1 MVIPNDFLLNIAV
14 HNRIVGNCFC
24 QGCRDRRLRQVI
36 DVGYTNNELYNLFIY
51 ELVEKEDIRLEKL
64 HQATLQQIV
73 HGKAYKT
80 SSLENTN
87 YRYFKSWAK
96 TQENFADLSAKELS
110 KLCDK
115 VNEASVVFDSW
126 DSIVFNLMD
135 DRMDQIDA
143 RRFSVRQFYMAKN
156 INWCLSYNEMLR
168 KKGKNEDLA
177 PYPEDKYND
186 ILQYIIN
193 TGILDDVNNN
203 PQIAAIIGGRL
214 QSDMVRRSNARYRP
228 Y

>member
-1 MVIPNDFLLNIAV
+1 MENE
-14 HNRIVGNCFC
+14 
-24 QGCRDRRLRQVI
+24 DR
-36 DVGYTNNELYNLFIY
+36 
-51 ELVEKEDIRLEKL
+51 RLEKL
-64 HQATLQQIV
+64 HKATLQLII
-73 HGKAYKT
+73 HGKAYKN

-87 YRYFKSWAK
+87 YQYFKSWAK
-96 TQENFADLSAKELS
+96 TQENFAHLSAKELS

-126 DSIVFNLMD
+126 DTIVNNLID
-135 DRMDQIDA
+135 SRMDQIDA

-168 KKGKNEDLA
+168 KKGKNDDEA
-177 PYPEDKYND
+177 PYPEAQYND

-193 TGILDDVNNN
+193 SGILDDTDNN

-214 QSDMVRRSNARYRP
+214 QSDMVRRCNARYRP

>member
-1 MVIPNDFLLNIAV
+1 MDI
-14 HNRIVGNCFC
+14 
-24 QGCRDRRLRQVI
+24 
-36 DVGYTNNELYNLFIY
+36 GYTNNELYDLFMY
-51 ELVEKEDIRLEKL
+51 ELVEKEDIKLEKL
-64 HQATLQQIV
+64 HAATLLLIV
-73 HGKAYKT
+73 YGKAYKT

-96 TQENFADLSAKELS
+96 TQEKFADLSAKELS

-126 DSIVFNLMD
+126 DSIVVNLVD

-143 RRFSVRQFYMAKN
+143 RRFSIQQFYMAKN

-168 KKGKNEDLA
+168 KKGNNDDVA
-177 PYPEDKYND
+177 PYPEDKYNE
-186 ILQYIIN
+186 IFQYIIN

-214 QSDMVRRSNARYRP
+214 QGYMVRRSNARYRP